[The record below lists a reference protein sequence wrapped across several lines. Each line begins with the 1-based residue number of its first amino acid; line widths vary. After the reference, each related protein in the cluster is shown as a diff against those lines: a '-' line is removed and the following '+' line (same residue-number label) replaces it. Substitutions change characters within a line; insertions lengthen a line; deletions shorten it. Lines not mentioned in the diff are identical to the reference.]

1 MVTQNYH
8 AMGTEW
14 GEDNFSKENKKTV
27 ITFYGIVQ
35 GKGIGEERQ

>member
-8 AMGTEW
+8 AMGTER
-14 GEDNFSKENKKTV
+14 EDNFSKGNKKPV
-27 ITFYGIVQ
+27 ITIDGIVQ